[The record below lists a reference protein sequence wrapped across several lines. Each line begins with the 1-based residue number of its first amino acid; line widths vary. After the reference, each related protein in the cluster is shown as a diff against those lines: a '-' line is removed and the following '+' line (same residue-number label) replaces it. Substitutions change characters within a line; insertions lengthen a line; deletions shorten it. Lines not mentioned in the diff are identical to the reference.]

1 MIEAINIQNFAIID
15 RMQLELESGLTALT
29 GETGAGKSILL
40 DAINLVAG
48 DRADSHQVKT
58 GTDKADISV
67 SFNVIGNSIVK
78 SWLQDN
84 DMASDD
90 ECIIRRTVTSQGRS
104 RGFINGHN
112 ATLAQLKELS
122 ESLLD
127 IHGQHAHQS
136 LQKPG
141 IQRQQLDAY
150 LGDFDLLKNVTRR
163 YKALKELQREYQD
176 INKNAL
182 SRQHRID
189 LLTLYCSELNDLN
202 LQQNEYPR
210 LISDYNRLARSGDL
224 IDLGNSLLSKLSDHE
239 EFSVQQQL
247 SLCVQL
253 ITDQTSIDSSLQ
265 STSDLLN
272 QSLIQIEEVI
282 SDLRRHSDSIELDAE
297 KLDNL
302 NQRIASCQT
311 LARKHRVDNEELP
324 SLTIKLN
331 EEFESLQSAHVNQ
344 DKLVEAIHSAENK
357 YLKAA
362 GQLSKRRITTAAQ
375 LSEKITEAMQQL
387 GMEGGLFEI
396 DVRFSDALENARPHG
411 LDTINYLVS
420 ANAGIPVKPLT
431 RVASGGELSRISLAI
446 QVIMSEASTLPTLI
460 FDEVDSGVGGGTA
473 EMVGAKLRLL
483 GQTRQVLCVTHL
495 AQVASQGHNH
505 IRVSKQTE
513 NKNTRTLVEP
523 LNDQQRLEET
533 ARMLGGITI
542 TEQTRAHASEMIGKF
557 GT

>member
-15 RMQLELESGLTALT
+15 RMQLELDSGLTALT

-58 GTDKADISV
+58 GTEKADISV
-67 SFNVIGNSIVK
+67 SFNVVSNPIVK
-78 SWLQDN
+78 DWLRDN
-84 DMASDD
+84 DMTSDD

-112 ATLAQLKELS
+112 ATLAQLKALS

-136 LQKPG
+136 LQKSG

-150 LGDFDLLKNVTRR
+150 LGDSGLLKNVDCR
-163 YKALKELQREYQD
+163 YKELKGLQKEYAD

-189 LLTLYCSELNDLN
+189 LLTLYCSELNELN
-202 LQQNEYPR
+202 LQQNEYPL
-210 LISDYNRLARSGDL
+210 LINNYNRLAHSGEL
-224 IDLGNSLLSKLSDHE
+224 ISLGNSLLTKLSDHE

-253 ITDQTSIDSSLQ
+253 IGEQTGIDSSLQ

-282 SDLRRHSDSIELDAE
+282 SDLRRHGDSIELDTE
-297 KLDNL
+297 KLDGL
-302 NQRIASCQT
+302 NQRIASCQS
-311 LARKHRVDNEELP
+311 LARKHRVDSEELP
-324 SLTIKLN
+324 SLTTKFN
-331 EEFESLQSAHVNQ
+331 EEFENLQSAHVNQ
-344 DKLVEAIHSAENK
+344 DKLIEAICAAEK
-357 YLKAA
+357 EYFKAA
-362 GQLSKRRITTAAQ
+362 SQLSKRRLKTAAQ
-375 LSEKITEAMQQL
+375 LSKKITSAMQQL
-387 GMEGGLFEI
+387 GMEGGHFEI
-396 DVRFSDALENARPHG
+396 EVSFSESLEKARPHG
-411 LDTINYLVS
+411 LDSISYLVS

-473 EMVGAKLRLL
+473 ERVGSKLRLL
-483 GQTRQVLCVTHL
+483 GQNRQVLCVTHL
-495 AQVASQGHNH
+495 AQVASQAHNH

-513 NKNTRTLVEP
+513 NDNTRTLVEP
-523 LNDQQRLEET
+523 LNDQQRLDET
-533 ARMLGGITI
+533 ARMLGGIII